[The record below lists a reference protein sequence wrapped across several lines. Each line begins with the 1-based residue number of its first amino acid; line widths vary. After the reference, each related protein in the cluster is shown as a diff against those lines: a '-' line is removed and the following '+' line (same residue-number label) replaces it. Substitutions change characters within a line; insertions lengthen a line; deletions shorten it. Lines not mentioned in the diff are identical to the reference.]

1 MVDRNT
7 HTDTGDG
14 VDAHATADADTHTEA
29 GVDTDP
35 DATGDAPD
43 GPDGY
48 VRVAE
53 ADSVAPGRGMGIEV
67 DGIELAVFN
76 VDGEYYALSNRC
88 PHQRAPLCKVG
99 EPKINGDKCWTETRG
114 GFTGQPAVTCPWH
127 LWEINLETG
136 EHETSGKRIATFD
149 VREADGALYVRI

>member
-1 MVDRNT
+1 MADPNAD
-7 HTDTGDG
+7 TDTDTDTDTETDG
-14 VDAHATADADTHTEA
+14 RTDRDATAGADPP
-29 GVDTDP
+29 TDG
-35 DATGDAPD
+35 TGEAPD
-43 GPDGY
+43 ELEGY

-53 ADSVAPGRGMGIEV
+53 AASVAPGRGMGVEV
-67 DGIELAVFN
+67 DGIELALFN

-136 EHETSGKRIATFD
+136 EHETSGKRIGTFD